1 MRQEPAACGILGVD
15 IERFSRP
22 EWTDPIRLQ
31 LRARLHRLVDVA
43 LDHARI
49 APAQI
54 TSSDDA
60 TDK

>member
-15 IERFSRP
+15 IERSSRP